1 MGMLDG
7 LTNMFKMH
15 DDDDFDDDYEDYDD
29 DFGDDYDDE
38 KPSARKNLFGRNTKK
53 DTVADEDVSYTA
65 YFTLFLCRCPIICH
79 VISLGSVSALSTI
92 S

>member
-29 DFGDDYDDE
+29 DFDEDYDTSSSATESFLDE
-38 KPSARKNLFGRNTKK
+38 PVKS
-53 DTVADEDVSYTA
+53 
-65 YFTLFLCRCPIICH
+65 LFLAE
-79 VISLGSVSALSTI
+79 GLS
-92 S
+92 SS

>member
-29 DFGDDYDDE
+29 DFDDDYEDE
-38 KPSARKNLFGRNTKK
+38 KPSARKKLFTGSSKKEIGR
-53 DTVADEDVSYTA
+53 A
-65 YFTLFLCRCPIICH
+65 H
-79 VISLGSVSALSTI
+79 V
-92 S
+92 

>member
-29 DFGDDYDDE
+29 SFFLMVSHHRSHQKERIFLEGI
-38 KPSARKNLFGRNTKK
+38 PRK
-53 DTVADEDVSYTA
+53 
-65 YFTLFLCRCPIICH
+65 IQ
-79 VISLGSVSALSTI
+79 
-92 S
+92 

>member
-38 KPSARKNLFGRNTKK
+38 KPSERKNLFGRNTKK
-53 DTVADEDVSYTA
+53 DTVADGFIYSREA
-65 YFTLFLCRCPIICH
+65 KICFQ
-79 VISLGSVSALSTI
+79 V
-92 S
+92 

>member
-29 DFGDDYDDE
+29 DF
-38 KPSARKNLFGRNTKK
+38 
-53 DTVADEDVSYTA
+53 DEDYEDSPARRRQRIMPQVCRPRKRGMYGTYYTA
-65 YFTLFLCRCPIICH
+65 L
-79 VISLGSVSALSTI
+79 
-92 S
+92 

>member
-38 KPSARKNLFGRNTKK
+38 KERIFLEGIPRK
-53 DTVADEDVSYTA
+53 
-65 YFTLFLCRCPIICH
+65 IQ
-79 VISLGSVSALSTI
+79 
-92 S
+92 

>member
-38 KPSARKNLFGRNTKK
+38 KPSEERIFLEGIPRK
-53 DTVADEDVSYTA
+53 
-65 YFTLFLCRCPIICH
+65 IQ
-79 VISLGSVSALSTI
+79 
-92 S
+92 

>member
-38 KPSARKNLFGRNTKK
+38 KPSARKNLLERIPRK
-53 DTVADEDVSYTA
+53 
-65 YFTLFLCRCPIICH
+65 IQ
-79 VISLGSVSALSTI
+79 
-92 S
+92 

>member
-29 DFGDDYDDE
+29 DFGDDYMM
-38 KPSARKNLFGRNTKK
+38 RNHQKERIFWK
-53 DTVADEDVSYTA
+53 EYQERYSSRR
-65 YFTLFLCRCPIICH
+65 RCFIYSREAKICFQ
-79 VISLGSVSALSTI
+79 V
-92 S
+92 

>member
-38 KPSARKNLFGRNTKK
+38 KPSERKNLFGRNTKK

-65 YFTLFLCRCPIICH
+65 EKPRFASKSKVVPMKTAT
-79 VISLGSVSALSTI
+79 V
-92 S
+92 

>member
-29 DFGDDYDDE
+29 DSVMTTMMRNHQKERIFLEGI
-38 KPSARKNLFGRNTKK
+38 PRK
-53 DTVADEDVSYTA
+53 
-65 YFTLFLCRCPIICH
+65 IQ
-79 VISLGSVSALSTI
+79 
-92 S
+92 

>member
-38 KPSARKNLFGRNTKK
+38 KPSERKNLFGSNTKK
-53 DTVADEDVSYTA
+53 DTVAD
-65 YFTLFLCRCPIICH
+65 
-79 VISLGSVSALSTI
+79 
-92 S
+92 

>member
-29 DFGDDYDDE
+29 DLVMTTMMRNHQKERTFLEGI
-38 KPSARKNLFGRNTKK
+38 PRK
-53 DTVADEDVSYTA
+53 
-65 YFTLFLCRCPIICH
+65 IQ
-79 VISLGSVSALSTI
+79 
-92 S
+92 